1 MIKLPTIKT
10 ALISTLSLVVLLG
23 AAQFVLANEMSTEG
37 QRIRVLGEQRFQ
49 LRNEVQDLGKQV
61 AALGS
66 LGGVE
71 FQAKELGFFYNS
83 QAFEYFSPPKL
94 AQAK

>member
-1 MIKLPTIKT
+1 MIKLPNIKT
-10 ALISTLSLVVLLG
+10 VLIFTLVLVVLLG
-23 AAQFVLANEMSTEG
+23 ATQLVLANEMSTEG
-37 QRIRVLGEQRFQ
+37 QRIRDLSEQKFQ
-49 LRNEVQDLGKQV
+49 LQNEVRDLEKQV

-71 FQAKELGFFYNS
+71 FQAKELGFSYNP

>member
-1 MIKLPTIKT
+1 MIKLLTIKT
-10 ALISTLSLVVLLG
+10 ALIVTFTLVVVLG

-37 QRIRVLGEQRFQ
+37 QGIRDLEEQKFQ
-49 LRNEVQDLGKQV
+49 LQNEVRNLEKQV

-66 LGGVE
+66 LSGVE
-71 FQAKELGFFYNS
+71 TQAKEFGFSYTS
-83 QAFEYFSPPKL
+83 QAFEYFSSPKL